1 MTAYLD
7 FSDLLFSG
15 GSGRSGTTVVGKMI
29 GRHPAVQV
37 AVPMEIKFLT
47 SGNGLLDLA
56 GGRRFHKNGKPILR
70 KDGNLRLFEK
80 SVINKWWIL
89 ESKKAEKTGLH
100 LGIER
105 DYLEQLL
112 EELRENFY
120 HDRVMA
126 SRIFFRKF
134 VDSQLAKRDRSRWID
149 TSPPNLMRSSE
160 INSLLPGAKFIHMI
174 RDGRDVACSVVK
186 EKWGPSE
193 HFEALEWWRERLMKV
208 ISEGKKNP
216 EAILHVW
223 LEDLI
228 HFDRDES
235 FNRILSFTNL
245 SEAAPMRRYFD
256 DEMQPKAAHSN
267 RWQSEVRQSERF
279 SSRYLEIYEELV
291 GLGLPKPKMQL

>member
-1 MTAYLD
+1 MSTGLD

-37 AVPMEIKFLT
+37 AVPLEIKFLT
-47 SGNGLLDLA
+47 AGNGLLDLA

-80 SVINKWWIL
+80 SVVNKWWIL
-89 ESKKAEKTGLH
+89 ESKSQEKTGLH
-100 LGIER
+100 LGIDQE
-105 DYLEQLL
+105 LLTQLL
-112 EELRENFY
+112 NELRENFY
-120 HDRVMA
+120 HDRVIA
-126 SRIFFRKF
+126 SRIFFRKY

-149 TSPPNLMRSSE
+149 TTPPNLMRSSE
-160 INSLLPGAKFIHMI
+160 IVSLLPGAKFIHMI

-208 ISEGKKNP
+208 LSESKKNP
-216 EAILHVW
+216 EAIIHVW

-235 FNRILSFTNL
+235 FDRILSFTNL
-245 SEAAPMRRYFD
+245 PEAAAMRRYFD
-256 DEMQPKAAHSN
+256 DEMLPRAAHSN
-267 RWQSEVRQSERF
+267 RWQSEARQPERF
-279 SSRYLEIYEELV
+279 SNRYKEIYEELI
-291 GLGLPKPKMQL
+291 GLGLPNPKMQL

>member
-1 MTAYLD
+1 MSTRPD

-47 SGNGLLDLA
+47 AGNGLLDLA

-70 KDGNLRLFEK
+70 RDGNLRLFEK
-80 SVINKWWIL
+80 SVVNKWWIV
-89 ESKKAEKTGLH
+89 ESKSQEKTGLH
-100 LGIER
+100 LGIDQEF
-105 DYLEQLL
+105 LMQLL
-112 EELRENFY
+112 DELRVNFY
-120 HDRVMA
+120 EDRVIA
-126 SRIFFRKF
+126 SRIFFRKY

-149 TSPPNLMRSSE
+149 TTPPNLMRSSE
-160 INSLLPGAKFIHMI
+160 IISLLPGARLIHMI

-193 HFEALEWWRERLMKV
+193 HFEALEWWRERLMKIV
-208 ISEGKKNP
+208 SESKKNP

-228 HFDRDES
+228 HFARDES
-235 FNRILSFTNL
+235 FDRILSFTNL
-245 SEAAPMRRYFD
+245 PEAAPMRRYFD

-279 SSRYLEIYEELV
+279 SNRYLEIYEELV
-291 GLGLPKPKMQL
+291 GLGLPKPKMQF

>member
-1 MTAYLD
+1 MSTRLD

-37 AVPMEIKFLT
+37 AVPLEIKFLT
-47 SGNGLLDLA
+47 AGNGLLDLA

-80 SVINKWWIL
+80 SVVNKWWIV
-89 ESKKAEKTGLH
+89 ESKSQEKTGLH
-100 LGIER
+100 LGIDQE
-105 DYLEQLL
+105 LLMQLL
-112 EELRENFY
+112 DELRENFY
-120 HDRVMA
+120 EDRVMA
-126 SRIFFRKF
+126 SRIFFRKY

-149 TSPPNLMRSSE
+149 TTPPNLMRSSE
-160 INSLLPGAKFIHMI
+160 IVSLLPGAKFIHMI
-174 RDGRDVACSVVK
+174 RDGRDVASSVVK

-193 HFEALEWWRERLMKV
+193 HFEALEWWRERLMKI
-208 ISEGKKNP
+208 ISESKKNP

-245 SEAAPMRRYFD
+245 PEAAPMKRYFD

-267 RWQSEVRQSERF
+267 RWQSEVGHSERF
-279 SSRYLEIYEELV
+279 SNRYIEIYEELV

>member
-1 MTAYLD
+1 MSAALD

-47 SGNGLLDLA
+47 AGNGLLDLA

-70 KDGNLRLFEK
+70 LDGNLRLFEK
-80 SVINKWWIL
+80 SVIDKWWIR
-89 ESKKAEKTGLH
+89 ESKKAENTGLH
-100 LGIER
+100 LGIDR
-105 DYLEQLL
+105 DFLEQLL
-112 EELRENFY
+112 DELRANFY
-120 HDRVMA
+120 GDRVMA
-126 SRIFFRKF
+126 SRIFFRKY
-134 VDSQLAKRDRSRWID
+134 VDSQLVKRDRSRWID
-149 TSPPNLMRSSE
+149 TTPPNLMRSSE
-160 INSLLPGAKFIHMI
+160 IISLLPGAKLIHMI

-193 HFEALEWWRERLMKV
+193 HFEALDWWRERLMKI
-208 ISEGKKNP
+208 ISESKKNP
-216 EAILHVW
+216 ESILHVW

-245 SEAAPMRRYFD
+245 PEAAPMRRYFD
-256 DEMQPKAAHSN
+256 DEMQPKEAHSN
-267 RWQSEVRQSERF
+267 RWQSEVRQSGRF

-291 GLGLPKPKMQL
+291 KLGLPKPKMQL